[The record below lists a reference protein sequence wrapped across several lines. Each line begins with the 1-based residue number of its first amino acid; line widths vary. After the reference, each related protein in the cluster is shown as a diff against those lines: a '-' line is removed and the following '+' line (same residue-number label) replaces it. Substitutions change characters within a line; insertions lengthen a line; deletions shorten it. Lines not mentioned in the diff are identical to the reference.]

1 MSNQKYANIM
11 MIGRTGTGKSSF
23 LNYLLQTDSFKT
35 GKGRPI
41 TQGFETLEFDDVNG
55 IPIRVYDSKGLEVI
69 DLAKI
74 KNDIISYIKLKCND
88 CDPLQ
93 WLHSIFYCV
102 SLKRARFEDTEI
114 SFIKEVCESIAQTV
128 HIVITHCDAPDS
140 ENVREMERYIRSKL
154 NRTNIRIIKVNSV
167 ETVKRNGTRI
177 AAFGREE
184 ALNGIFSILWS
195 DMSER
200 IANQY
205 ADEASCSIDK
215 IYKSLFSMLDAISD
229 KATTWNAVKV
239 LKNDEL
245 FDKYFESISETFDK
259 EIQAESE
266 RFTERYLS
274 IMQPL
279 ADFFANYSNRLGYDA
294 PTINLDDLD
303 TPGLSDLP
311 TPDFDGIWEKSDF
324 GTRIKQ
330 LEETANG
337 IDEKFSNI
345 FPASGQTLT
354 MFLKIHKLVKE
365 LFEDLKADM
374 NKKKPSKEE
383 IARKMYQ
390 QFIDALQD

>member
-1 MSNQKYANIM
+1 M

-69 DLAKI
+69 DLPKI

-114 SFIKEVCESIAQTV
+114 SFVKEVCSSIAQTV

-154 NRTNIRIIKVNSV
+154 NRPNIRIIKVNSV

-205 ADEASCSIDK
+205 ADEVSCWIEQMYENFFFVLD
-215 IYKSLFSMLDAISD
+215 SMAD
-229 KATTWNAVKV
+229 KATTWNYIKAYI
-239 LKNDEL
+239 NDNAIEDDMNSIIEFYTTMTSAEL
-245 FDKYFESISETFDK
+245 QLFIIKYRDILMPLAEFYDSFSNGIGYNAPSIYLDNLEPTGISEFSDAFKELDFDKIAKDS
-259 EIQAESE
+259 
-266 RFTERYLS
+266 YL
-274 IMQPL
+274 
-279 ADFFANYSNRLGYDA
+279 
-294 PTINLDDLD
+294 
-303 TPGLSDLP
+303 
-311 TPDFDGIWEKSDF
+311 
-324 GTRIKQ
+324 GTRIR
-330 LEETANG
+330 EIVENTNV
-337 IDEKFSNI
+337 IS
-345 FPASGQTLT
+345 ASVQKGTL
-354 MFLKIHKLVKE
+354 FLRIHKHVEDIIDTLKTE
-365 LFEDLKADM
+365 LY
-374 NKKKPSKEE
+374 KKKLSKEE

-390 QFIDALQD
+390 QLVDALQD